1 MRLALSS
8 APPAKFTVPLLADIA
23 TFSNLYLLMVHGY
36 DGSGALRNKRLPE
49 KSTANER
56 GKFNKLTLVFAMIE
70 GKKRTLKR
78 ITTETED
85 ELLARAALALDT
97 TVQRLKEAKCK
108 TDLFQVWKLV
118 GKTGANETTTA
129 FRRLHSY
136 VPQRKPQHRGR
147 KHGAIRLYHRS
158 NAPKITESFPSTVAR
173 AVRGKTPAKAKAKAR
188 RRYPQGKAPAKPD
201 PPAKQQP
208 APKRQRRGLSLGVVT
223 KKKCPKKCPKTTKR
237 TKRTG
242 RRRCSR
248 PRRRRAASKEGRLRL
263 ITFTVRAHLTKLRC
277 RSKRDAT
284 RGRIP

>member
-1 MRLALSS
+1 MRELTAEKSSGASGASSASSSAPPREMRLALSS

-49 KSTANER
+49 ISTANER
-56 GKFNKLTLVFAMIE
+56 GKFNKLTLMFAMIE

-129 FRRLHSY
+129 YRRLHSY

-147 KHGAIRLYHRS
+147 KHGAIRLLPQQSTAPKRCTEPES
-158 NAPKITESFPSTVAR
+158 LARGQNAPKPMR
-173 AVRGKTPAKAKAKAR
+173 
-188 RRYPQGKAPAKPD
+188 PD
-201 PPAKQQP
+201 
-208 APKRQRRGLSLGVVT
+208 S
-223 KKKCPKKCPKTTKR
+223 
-237 TKRTG
+237 
-242 RRRCSR
+242 RCSFWT
-248 PRRRRAASKEGRLRL
+248 S
-263 ITFTVRAHLTKLRC
+263 
-277 RSKRDAT
+277 
-284 RGRIP
+284 